1 MKRTLRI
8 IEPGIL
14 QPEELTAGSA
24 TFHFGNEMEGEGVV
38 WLLLAWQ
45 FLP

>member
-24 TFHFGNEMEGEGVV
+24 TFHFGNEIGGRMAVF
-38 WLLLAWQ
+38 AHDTS
-45 FLP
+45 